1 MSAGARRAT
10 PERLALTGLIV
21 NAGLALGKAVAGAV
35 GNSFAMVAD
44 AAESMV
50 DIAGSLV
57 IWGALRYG
65 GRPPD
70 ETHPFG
76 HGKAEAMGALAVAL
90 IVGVVGAFVG
100 WHAIEGIRSPQPVP
114 ASWTLIVIVVV
125 VAVKET
131 MFRVTRGAARRAGSS
146 AGLADAW
153 HHRSD
158 AITSLAAFVGIAIA
172 VIGGEKYARA
182 DDWAALVAAG
192 VILINAVM
200 IGREPFHELL
210 DKSLDDVAARCTEIA
225 LRVDGVRGVERCDAR
240 QSGRAYRV
248 TMHAEVDPA
257 MSVAE
262 AHALTGK
269 VKAAVRE
276 AMPRVESL
284 LIHVEPWE
292 GDAGGG
298 RLDTRR

>member
-1 MSAGARRAT
+1 MTTPTPVKSRRS
-10 PERLALTGLIV
+10 PESLALTGLII
-21 NAGLALGKAVAGAV
+21 NALLAAGKALAGIL

-76 HGKAEAMGALAVAL
+76 HGKAEALGALTVAL
-90 IVGVVGAFVG
+90 IVAIVGVFVAV
-100 WHAIEGIRSPQPVP
+100 HAVHGIRTPQPVP
-114 ASWTLIVIVVV
+114 APWTLIVIVGV
-125 VAVKET
+125 VAIKET
-131 MFRVTRGAARRAGSS
+131 MFRVARRAARHAGSN

-158 AITSLAAFVGIAIA
+158 AITSLAAFIGIAIA
-172 VIGGEKYARA
+172 VIGGPKYAAA
-182 DDWAALVAAG
+182 DDWAALAAAG
-192 VILINAVM
+192 VILINAWL
-200 IGREPFHELL
+200 IAREPFHELL
-210 DKSLDDVAARCTEIA
+210 DRSLDDVAERCTQIA
-225 LRVDGVRGVERCDAR
+225 LTVPGVRGIERCNAR

-257 MSVAE
+257 MSVAD
-262 AHALTGK
+262 AHTLTGK

-276 AMPRVESL
+276 QIPRVESL
-284 LIHVEPWE
+284 LIHVEPFT
-292 GDAGGG
+292 
-298 RLDTRR
+298 LD

>member
-1 MSAGARRAT
+1 MTGS
-10 PERLALTGLIV
+10 PERVALTGLAV
-21 NAGLALGKAVAGAV
+21 NALLSLGKAVAGV
-35 GNSFAMVAD
+35 LGNSFAMIAD

-50 DIAGSLV
+50 DIVGSLV

-65 GRPPD
+65 SRPPD

-76 HGKAEAMGALAVAL
+76 HGKAEALGALAVAV
-90 IVGVVGAFVG
+90 IVGAVGVFVG
-100 WHAIEGIRSPQPVP
+100 WHAVEGIRTVQPVP
-114 ASWTLIVIVVV
+114 APWTLIVIVAV

-131 MFRVTRGAARRAGSS
+131 MFRVTRRVARHAGSN
-146 AGLADAW
+146 AGVADAW

-158 AITSLAAFVGIAIA
+158 EITSLAAFVGIAIA
-172 VIGGEKYARA
+172 VMGGEKFASA

-192 VILINAVM
+192 VILINAVL

-225 LRVDGVRGVERCDAR
+225 LGVDGILGVERCDAR

-292 GDAGGG
+292 GD
-298 RLDTRR
+298 